1 MNAPVRPLRV
11 TLGDVGARRKAE
23 LERARTAPAPVPA
36 TAAPVDRRTALRE
49 TVGALRS
56 RVVGHPHGKARDQLV
71 AELVAAEHELA
82 QINAAA
88 KASGLVKVGPPRTI
102 ITSLLEILD
111 RAQNEGF
118 VRTDGE
124 HGQMNEAATW
134 LDENGGGNR

>member
-49 TVGALRS
+49 TVGALRT
-56 RVVGHPHGKARDQLV
+56 RVVGHPHGKARDKLV

-102 ITSLLEILD
+102 IAALLESLD

-118 VRTDGE
+118 VRTDGD